1 MRAVNLDW
9 RLCAERHSLARYRPM
24 AMAFEA
30 GLFFI
35 GVLFWIDARLSGE
48 AFSAAIY
55 GDFALRFPA
64 EFWAMLMMCGAAIT
78 MNGLIKPVHRKRIA
92 LGAIVQIINFGIL
105 SASAAFYGG
114 EFVIS
119 VFASV
124 IFLTPHLWLAA
135 EGLRNDAGRVGR
147 SRETV

>member
-1 MRAVNLDW
+1 MRAVNIDW
-9 RLCAERHSLARYRPM
+9 RLCSERHSLARYRPM
-24 AMAFEA
+24 AMAFEC

-48 AFSAAIY
+48 AFSAEIY
-55 GDFALRFPA
+55 GDFALRVPA

-78 MNGLIKPVHRKRIA
+78 INGLVKPVHRKRIA
-92 LGAIVQIINFGIL
+92 LGAIVQIINFGLL
-105 SASAAFYGG
+105 SASAAFTGG
-114 EFVIS
+114 EFVIA

>member
-24 AMAFEA
+24 AMAFEC

-35 GVLFWIDARLSGE
+35 GVLFWIEARLGGE

-55 GDFALRFPA
+55 GDLALRFSA

-78 MNGLIKPVHRKRIA
+78 INGLVKPVHRKRIA
-92 LGAIVQIINFGIL
+92 LGAIVQIINFGLL

-114 EFVIS
+114 EFAIA